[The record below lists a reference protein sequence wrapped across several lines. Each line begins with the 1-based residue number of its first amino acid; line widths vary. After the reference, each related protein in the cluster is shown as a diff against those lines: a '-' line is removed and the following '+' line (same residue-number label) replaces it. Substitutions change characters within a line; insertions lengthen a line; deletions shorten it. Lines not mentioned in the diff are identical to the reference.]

1 MSISFTAMYN
11 ALLANGIYKITEGT
25 RLYAE
30 LKAYDAGL
38 QMLHDQLDELLQEA
52 LIPTAGCYGLEE
64 KELLFGLNLSSCT
77 EEERRKLLCM
87 RGAIDVNSF
96 SKAAFLNILKSGEI
110 DAEVTESPS
119 TQQIGVQVLSVKG
132 GQTQQDM
139 QKAVSDYIPAHA
151 ECTVTFSSETE

>member
-1 MSISFTAMYN
+1 MQN
-11 ALLANGIYKITEGT
+11 ALIATGIYEITEST

-52 LIPTAGCYGLEE
+52 LIPTAVSYGLAE

-96 SKAAFLNILKSGEI
+96 SKADFLNILQSGGIE
-110 DAEVTESPS
+110 AEVTESPS
-119 TQQIGVQVLSVKG
+119 TQQIGVRVLSVKG
-132 GQTQQDM
+132 VQTQQDT
-139 QKAVSDYIPAHA
+139 QTAVSDYIPAHA
-151 ECTVTFSSETE
+151 ECTVTFASETQ

>member
-1 MSISFTAMYN
+1 MSISFTAMHN
-11 ALLANGIYKITEGT
+11 ALLATGIYEITEST

-52 LIPTAGCYGLEE
+52 LIPTAVSYGLEE
-64 KELLFGLNLSSCT
+64 KELLFGLNFSSCT
-77 EEERRKLLCM
+77 EEERRELLCM

-96 SKAAFLNILKSGEI
+96 SKAAFLNILESGGIE
-110 DAEVTESPS
+110 AEVTESPS
-119 TQQIGVQVLSVKG
+119 TQQIAVQILSVKG
-132 GQTQQDM
+132 NQTQQDT

-151 ECTVTFSSETE
+151 ECTVTFASGTQ

>member
-1 MSISFTAMYN
+1 MSISFTAMQN
-11 ALLANGIYKITEGT
+11 ALLANGIYEITEDT

-52 LIPTAGCYGLEE
+52 LIPTAVSYGLEE

-87 RGAIDVNSF
+87 RGAINVNSF
-96 SKAAFLNILKSGEI
+96 NRVAKHTANRRTGFIRKRQQNAAR
-110 DAEVTESPS
+110 DA
-119 TQQIGVQVLSVKG
+119 KG
-132 GQTQQDM
+132 
-139 QKAVSDYIPAHA
+139 
-151 ECTVTFSSETE
+151 CF

>member
-1 MSISFTAMYN
+1 MSISFTAMHN
-11 ALLANGIYKITEGT
+11 ALLATGIYEITEST

-52 LIPTAGCYGLEE
+52 LIPTAVSYGLE
-64 KELLFGLNLSSCT
+64 ELLFGLNFSSCT
-77 EEERRKLLCM
+77 EEERRELLCM

-96 SKAAFLNILKSGEI
+96 SKAAFLNILESGGVE
-110 DAEVTESPS
+110 AEVTESPS
-119 TQQIGVQVLSVKG
+119 TQQIAVQILSVKG
-132 GQTQQDM
+132 NQTQQDT

-151 ECTVTFSSETE
+151 ECTVTFASGTQ

>member
-1 MSISFTAMYN
+1 MSISFTAMQN
-11 ALLANGIYKITEGT
+11 ALLANGIYEITEDT

-52 LIPTAGCYGLEE
+52 LIPTAVSYGLEE
-64 KELLFGLNLSSCT
+64 KELLLGSNLTSCT
-77 EEERRKLLCM
+77 DEDRRKLLCM
-87 RGAIDVNSF
+87 RGAINVNSF
-96 SKAAFLNILKSGEI
+96 SKADFLNILESGGI

-132 GQTQQDM
+132 NKTQQEM

-151 ECTVTFSSETE
+151 ECTVTFASEAQ

>member
-1 MSISFTAMYN
+1 MQN
-11 ALLANGIYKITEGT
+11 ALLANGIYEITEDT

-38 QMLHDQLDELLQEA
+38 QMLHDQLDELLQET
-52 LIPTAGCYGLEE
+52 LIPTAVSYGLEE

-87 RGAIDVNSF
+87 RGAINVNSF
-96 SKAAFLNILKSGEI
+96 SKADFLNILESGGI

-132 GQTQQDM
+132 SKTQQEM
-139 QKAVSDYIPAHA
+139 QKTVSDYIPAHA
-151 ECTVTFSSETE
+151 ECTVTFASEAQ

>member
-1 MSISFTAMYN
+1 MSISFTAMQN
-11 ALLANGIYKITEGT
+11 ALLANGIYEITEDT

-30 LKAYDAGL
+30 LKAYDACL

-52 LIPTAGCYGLEE
+52 LIPTAVSYGLEE

-87 RGAIDVNSF
+87 RGAINVNSF
-96 SKAAFLNILKSGEI
+96 SKADFLNILESGGI

-132 GQTQQDM
+132 NKTQQEM

-151 ECTVTFSSETE
+151 ECTVTFASEAQ

>member
-11 ALLANGIYKITEGT
+11 ALLATGIYKITEGT

-30 LKAYDAGL
+30 LKAYDAGF

-52 LIPTAGCYGLEE
+52 LIPTAVSYGLEE
-64 KELLFGLNLSSCT
+64 KELLFGLNFSSCT
-77 EEERRKLLCM
+77 EEERRKLLCI
-87 RGAIDVNSF
+87 RGAVDVNSF
-96 SKAAFLNILKSGEI
+96 SKAAFLNILKSGGIE
-110 DAEVTESPS
+110 AEVTESPS

-132 GQTQQDM
+132 SQTQQDT

-151 ECTVTFSSETE
+151 ECTVTFASETE

>member
-1 MSISFTAMYN
+1 MSISFTAMQN
-11 ALLANGIYKITEGT
+11 ALLANGIYEITEDT

-52 LIPTAGCYGLEE
+52 LIPTAVSYGLEE

-87 RGAIDVNSF
+87 RGAINVNSF
-96 SKAAFLNILKSGEI
+96 SKADFLNILESGGI

-132 GQTQQDM
+132 SKTQQEM
-139 QKAVSDYIPAHA
+139 QKTVSDYIPAHA
-151 ECTVTFSSETE
+151 ECTVAFASEAQ

>member
-1 MSISFTAMYN
+1 MSISFTAMKN
-11 ALLANGIYKITEGT
+11 TLIATGIYEITEST

-38 QMLHDQLDELLQEA
+38 QMLHDQLDELLREA
-52 LIPTAGCYGLEE
+52 LIPTAVSYGLAE

-77 EEERRKLLCM
+77 EEERRKMLCM

-96 SKAAFLNILKSGEI
+96 SKADFLNILQSGGI
-110 DAEVTESPS
+110 DVEVTEFPS

-132 GQTQQDM
+132 GQMQQDT
-139 QKAVSDYIPAHA
+139 QKAVSDYIPAHT
-151 ECTVTFSSETE
+151 EYTVTFVSEAV

>member
-1 MSISFTAMYN
+1 MSISFTAMQN
-11 ALLANGIYKITEGT
+11 ALLANGIYEITEDT

-38 QMLHDQLDELLQEA
+38 QMLHDQLDELLQET
-52 LIPTAGCYGLEE
+52 LISTAVSYGLEE

-87 RGAIDVNSF
+87 RGAINVNSF
-96 SKAAFLNILKSGEI
+96 SKADFLNILESGGI

-132 GQTQQDM
+132 SKTQQEM
-139 QKAVSDYIPAHA
+139 QKTVSDYIPAHA
-151 ECTVTFSSETE
+151 ECTVTFASEAQ

>member
-1 MSISFTAMYN
+1 MSISFTAMQN
-11 ALLANGIYKITEGT
+11 ALLANGIYEITEDT

-52 LIPTAGCYGLEE
+52 LIPTAVSYGLEE
-64 KELLFGLNLSSCT
+64 KELLLGLNLSSCT

-87 RGAIDVNSF
+87 RGAINVNSF
-96 SKAAFLNILKSGEI
+96 SKADFLNILESGGI

-132 GQTQQDM
+132 NKTQQEM

-151 ECTVTFSSETE
+151 ECTVTFASEAQ

>member
-1 MSISFTAMYN
+1 MSISFTAMQN
-11 ALLANGIYKITEGT
+11 ALLANGIYEIKEDK

-52 LIPTAGCYGLEE
+52 LIPTAVSYGLEE

-87 RGAIDVNSF
+87 RGAINVNSF
-96 SKAAFLNILKSGEI
+96 SKADFLNILESGGI

-132 GQTQQDM
+132 NKTQQEM

-151 ECTVTFSSETE
+151 ECTVTFASEAQ

>member
-1 MSISFTAMYN
+1 MSISFTAMQN
-11 ALLANGIYKITEGT
+11 ALLANGIYEITEDT

-38 QMLHDQLDELLQEA
+38 QMLHDQLDELLQET
-52 LIPTAGCYGLEE
+52 LIPTAVSYGLEE

-87 RGAIDVNSF
+87 RGAINVNSF
-96 SKAAFLNILKSGEI
+96 SKADFLNILESGGI

-132 GQTQQDM
+132 SKTQQEM
-139 QKAVSDYIPAHA
+139 QKTVSDYIPAHA
-151 ECTVTFSSETE
+151 ECTVTFASEAQ

>member
-1 MSISFTAMYN
+1 MSISFTAMQN
-11 ALLANGIYKITEGT
+11 ALLANGIYEITEDT

-52 LIPTAGCYGLEE
+52 LIPTAVSYGLEE

-87 RGAIDVNSF
+87 RGAINVNSF
-96 SKAAFLNILKSGEI
+96 SKADFLNILESGGI

-119 TQQIGVQVLSVKG
+119 TQQIGVRVLSVKG
-132 GQTQQDM
+132 NKTQQEM

-151 ECTVTFSSETE
+151 ECTVTFASEAQ